1 VSDNLSFFNS
11 WAAQGMAPFSV
22 QVMIT
27 TTTLQSG
34 PHFLFDTTQILHP
47 TDGGQYYTDDERS
60 GQMNKVSAIYSSP
73 TEP

>member
-1 VSDNLSFFNS
+1 
-11 WAAQGMAPFSV
+11 
-22 QVMIT
+22 MIT
-27 TTTLQSG
+27 TTTLQSS

-60 GQMNKVSAIYSSP
+60 GQVNKVSAINSSL